1 MSEKNRARFGLLG
14 RDIDYSF
21 SRAYFTEKFQRE
33 TLSHCSYENFDLPH
47 LDNFRETLNTPHL
60 RGMNVT
66 IPYKQEVMPYLDD
79 LDEVSKIIGA
89 VNTIVFQADGTTKG
103 YNTDYIG
110 FRESI
115 TPLLHKNITDA
126 LILGTGGAS
135 KAVLYALQKLGIR
148 TQYVSRKNTANS
160 IAYHEVNAD
169 IINTHK
175 LIVNCTPLGT
185 FPNVAEKPDLDYS
198 MLTSKHVL
206 FDLIYNPAETAF
218 MKAGATYGATV
229 SNGQHMLVGQAEASW
244 ELWNR

>member
-1 MSEKNRARFGLLG
+1 MSGKNRQRFGLLG

-33 TLSHCSYENFDLPH
+33 TLLHCSYENFDLPH
-47 LDNFRETLNTPHL
+47 LDNFKETLKTPHL

-79 LDEVSKIIGA
+79 LDDVSKIIGA
-89 VNTIVFQADGTTKG
+89 VNTIVFKSDGTTKG
-103 YNTDYIG
+103 YNTDHIG

-115 TPLLHKNITDA
+115 MPLLHENITNA

-135 KAVLYALQKLGIR
+135 KAVLYALQKLGIK
-148 TQYVSRKNTANS
+148 TQYVSRKKAANT
-160 IAYHEVNAD
+160 IAYNEVTAD

-185 FPNVAEKPDLDYS
+185 FPNVDEKPELDYS
-198 MLTSKHVL
+198 KLSAKHVL

-244 ELWNR
+244 ELWKR

>member
-21 SRAYFTEKFQRE
+21 SRAYFTEKFQLE

-218 MKAGATYGATV
+218 MKAGATFGATV

>member
-198 MLTSKHVL
+198 LLTSKHVL

>member
-135 KAVLYALQKLGIR
+135 NAVLYALQKLGIR
-148 TQYVSRKNTANS
+148 TQYVSRKNTENS

>member
-47 LDNFRETLNTPHL
+47 LDNFRETLNTPYL

-135 KAVLYALQKLGIR
+135 NAVLYALQKLGIR